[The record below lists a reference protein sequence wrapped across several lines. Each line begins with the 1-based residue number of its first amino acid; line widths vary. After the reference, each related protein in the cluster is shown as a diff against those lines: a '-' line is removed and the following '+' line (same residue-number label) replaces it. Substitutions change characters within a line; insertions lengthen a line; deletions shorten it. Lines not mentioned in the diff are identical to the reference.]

1 MAIPKSTKKRKVKL
15 ARRKVKGLQAPSFE
29 GWEKLDGAEFHR
41 LKRNVNDFYY
51 MNYKHTDNIEHC
63 FTWMRHIQLAVVTPR
78 TPCNPAPVAHAR
90 RCRIA
95 RQFGQFQTRLEAI
108 LIRH

>member
-51 MNYKHTDNIEHC
+51 ICLLYTSDAADE
-63 FTWMRHIQLAVVTPR
+63 
-78 TPCNPAPVAHAR
+78 
-90 RCRIA
+90 
-95 RQFGQFQTRLEAI
+95 
-108 LIRH
+108 

>member
-41 LKRNVNDFYY
+41 LKRIVNDFYY

-63 FTWMRHIQLAVVTPR
+63 FTWMKEMVIQSLRFLVVKK
-78 TPCNPAPVAHAR
+78 R
-90 RCRIA
+90 RN
-95 RQFGQFQTRLEAI
+95 TMD
-108 LIRH
+108 

>member
-41 LKRNVNDFYY
+41 LKRIVNVQLQRFKRNSLKRDISRLLKLEFY
-51 MNYKHTDNIEHC
+51 
-63 FTWMRHIQLAVVTPR
+63 
-78 TPCNPAPVAHAR
+78 
-90 RCRIA
+90 
-95 RQFGQFQTRLEAI
+95 
-108 LIRH
+108 